1 MGDGCSR
8 PIRSNAL
15 IIVRSVRT
23 IGKPSLLR
31 GTHELVGF
39 DVPRDI
45 RSSSTAHLFT
55 RREACSCRRA
65 AVERNS
71 STSFRSSSN
80 VGLVCATAF
89 IMSHGNSKSEST
101 RNTLLARSILNP
113 IYLKILNLED
123 TPKHTGPSRLRDREA
138 CCLHQLVFFTQ
149 FRAGQSDCP
158 TDARCCTQKVG

>member
-23 IGKPSLLR
+23 IGKPSSPR

-45 RSSSTAHLFT
+45 RSSSTEHLST
-55 RREACSCRRA
+55 RREACFIRRA

-71 STSFRSSSN
+71 LTSVRSFSD
-80 VGLVCATAF
+80 VGLVCSTAF
-89 IMSHGNSKSEST
+89 IMSHGGCKSE
-101 RNTLLARSILNP
+101 
-113 IYLKILNLED
+113 D
-123 TPKHTGPSRLRDREA
+123 
-138 CCLHQLVFFTQ
+138 Q
-149 FRAGQSDCP
+149 
-158 TDARCCTQKVG
+158 